1 VLIPGDGGLPPTSEG
16 LGSLRDELPAYGW
29 STWLISVQRPPRVQ
43 SITEPPA
50 TAEAPDAGTTGD
62 ADGAPEAGKEPP
74 ADTTKPP
81 PPQEADFPEPVAG
94 PGLDARIAERMQD
107 WISASLP
114 RIAATVAEA
123 GKEGPVT
130 LVAEGAAAAL
140 LTGFVGTGTPGVTA
154 VILIDPV
161 EVQGAEA
168 RWPDALPIPVL
179 EVLDAETRADLGR
192 ERRTRANAARLASYR
207 QLTLPG
213 GYRTEEGQPSVL
225 ARRIRGWLLTLPKA
239 PAPQA
244 PPPAASGPEALG
256 PNRS

>member
-1 VLIPGDGGLPPTSEG
+1 
-16 LGSLRDELPAYGW
+16 
-29 STWLISVQRPPRVQ
+29 
-43 SITEPPA
+43 
-50 TAEAPDAGTTGD
+50 
-62 ADGAPEAGKEPP
+62 
-74 ADTTKPP
+74 
-81 PPQEADFPEPVAG
+81 
-94 PGLDARIAERMQD
+94 
-107 WISASLP
+107 
-114 RIAATVAEA
+114 
-123 GKEGPVT
+123 
-130 LVAEGAAAAL
+130 
-140 LTGFVGTGTPGVTA
+140 
-154 VILIDPV
+154 V